1 MAIAADA
8 RTLARRRRRAA
19 QTTLAACLLGVAIVS
34 LLGFV
39 LHIAKIEAPSNTLQ
53 HKSDALESILGL
65 IWFTSALLATI
76 MSVSLRSPARQLI
89 LCGGGMLTVLSVFFW
104 LGVVASV

>member
-1 MAIAADA
+1 
-8 RTLARRRRRAA
+8 
-19 QTTLAACLLGVAIVS
+19 LLGVAVVS

-65 IWFTSALLATI
+65 VWFTSALLATI
-76 MSVSLRSPARQLI
+76 MSPSLRSPARQLI

>member
-1 MAIAADA
+1 MAKPVDA
-8 RTLARRRRRAA
+8 RAVARRRWRAA
-19 QTTLAACLLGVAIVS
+19 KTTFAACMLGVALIS

-39 LHIAKIEAPSNTLQ
+39 LHLAKIEAPSNTLP
-53 HKSDALESILGL
+53 HKSDPLQSILGL
-65 IWFTSALLATI
+65 VWFTSALLATI
-76 MSVSLRSPARQLI
+76 VSTSLRSPARQVI